1 MSSARRSR
9 CDHRTVHGV
18 IDHIELRAERPDGDA
33 TQVLFGEYRAL
44 IQDRLGLQLQPTEP
58 IPGRGTAFG
67 GDSGAWL
74 VVYDS
79 GCPIGCGGLRTL
91 EPGVAEIQNMFVSQR
106 CRRNGHGRR
115 LLRELERI
123 AVERGHD
130 RVRALT
136 TEVLSEARKLY
147 AAEGYRV
154 VQRIARKR
162 APVEI
167 WLEKDVPDP
176 RARTTRRRS
185 DPAAATDAARRA
197 GASGSS
203 PPRKTA

>member
-1 MSSARRSR
+1 M
-9 CDHRTVHGV
+9 HGV

-33 TQVLFGEYRAL
+33 TQVLFREYRAL

-79 GCPIGCGGLRTL
+79 GRPIGCGGLRTL
-91 EPGVAEIQNMFVSQR
+91 EPGVAEIKRMFVSQR
-106 CRRNGHGRR
+106 YRRNGHGRQ

-130 RVRALT
+130 RVRLLT
-136 TEVLSEARKLY
+136 TEVLSEARRLY

-154 VQRIARKR
+154 VQRIARGR

-176 RARTTRRRS
+176 RCEDYS
-185 DPAAATDAARRA
+185 
-197 GASGSS
+197 
-203 PPRKTA
+203 